1 MFQANFIGMIN
12 DVKENQ
18 VAFLARK
25 KKGRINESIKKLD
38 DKQRTFPSQEIQ
50 TVQNI
55 GYCKLR
61 EN

>member
-25 KKGRINESIKKLD
+25 KSFD